1 MDDYVEDYSYNNN
14 FWMKSGVLYT
24 HFREKFSEFMSLGKI
39 FKKFSD
45 LASEFSVG
53 LNKAKRICEQLDTEN
68 EKPKDKRKKVEVEPE
83 SFYIPLGKPDNS
95 TRSIGIKMLLD
106 YFERVSNCLNTLNEN
121 VRRISKDFFDK
132 NFGYESKIK
141 YEKDCDI
148 KLKNYQEAL
157 NKLSDKRKNYYDS
170 INKAIE

>member
-68 EKPKDKRKKVEVEPE
+68 EKPKDKRKK
-83 SFYIPLGKPDNS
+83 
-95 TRSIGIKMLLD
+95 
-106 YFERVSNCLNTLNEN
+106 LN
-121 VRRISKDFFDK
+121 
-132 NFGYESKIK
+132 
-141 YEKDCDI
+141 
-148 KLKNYQEAL
+148 
-157 NKLSDKRKNYYDS
+157 
-170 INKAIE
+170 